1 MADDEPRSLGND
13 DTDFGPDAVGPGR
26 DFVTEEPSVEDQLL
40 RHKLKAEM
48 FGTEEDPVKI
58 GRYTVLDKL
67 GEGGMGTV
75 YSARDEE
82 LQRTVAI
89 KVLTSEVRSGQARMQ
104 REARAMA
111 KLSHPNI
118 VTVHEVASFDDQIYV
133 VMEFVPGLTLR
144 RWLES
149 QHSRAERLE
158 VFLQAARGLMA
169 AHEVGIVHRDFK
181 PENVIVG
188 DDGRVRVLDF
198 GLATAAAEG
207 ETSAGEGSPAPDAPG
222 DGQPVSLTQTGQRLG
237 TPAYMAPEQLLG
249 RRTDARSDQFSFCVA
264 LYEGLHAQ
272 RPFAG
277 ETFADISRS
286 VLGGQVLPPPPKTAD
301 ADLDRI
307 VFRGLSRDPEM
318 RNASMKEVVESLDH
332 ALATRPEDPVVV
344 EALAPVVQTTA
355 PSDRATKVKLGLLT
369 VGLGFTALLGQVVFL
384 MQRKG
389 TEFPTILMILV
400 ALLIFGLLA
409 AFLAVKRRF
418 R

>member
-1 MADDEPRSLGND
+1 MAQEPRNPED
-13 DTDFGPDAVGPGR
+13 EDTDSDPDAIGPGR
-26 DFVTEEPSVEDQLL
+26 DFVTEDPSVEDQLL

-67 GEGGMGTV
+67 GAGGMGTV

-89 KVLTSEVRSGQARMQ
+89 KLLTSGIRSGQARMQ

-118 VTVHEVASFDDQIYV
+118 VTVHEVASFEDQIYV

-144 RWLES
+144 RWLETKR
-149 QHSRAERLE
+149 SRAERLE
-158 VFLQAARGLMA
+158 VFLQAARGLLA

-198 GLATAAAEG
+198 GLATAEGDSAPREAA
-207 ETSAGEGSPAPDAPG
+207 PAPEAASD
-222 DGQPVSLTQTGQRLG
+222 DKPVSLTQTGQRLG

-249 RRTDARSDQFSFCVA
+249 RRADARSDQFGFCLA
-264 LYEGLHAQ
+264 LYEGMHGQ

-277 ETFADISRS
+277 ETYAEISRS
-286 VLGGQVLPPPPKTAD
+286 VLGGQVQPPPTRTAD

-307 VFRGLSRDPEM
+307 VFRGLARDPEM
-318 RNASMKEVVESLDH
+318 RNASMSEVVEALEH

-344 EALAPVVQTTA
+344 EALAPVVQATA
-355 PSDRATKVKLGLLT
+355 PSDRAVKVKLGVLT
-369 VGLGFTALLGQVVFL
+369 VVLGLFALLGQVVFL
-384 MQRKG
+384 FERKG
-389 TEFPTILMILV
+389 AELPMVLMILV
-400 ALLIFGLLA
+400 ALLILGLLVA
-409 AFLAVKRRF
+409 MVALKRRF

>member
-1 MADDEPRSLGND
+1 MAEEPRNLEDD
-13 DTDFGPDAVGPGR
+13 DTDFDPDAMGPGR

-48 FGTEEDPVKI
+48 FGSDEDPVKI

-67 GEGGMGTV
+67 GAGGMGTV

-89 KVLTSEVRSGQARMQ
+89 KLLTSKIRSGQERMQ

-118 VTVHEVASFDDQIYV
+118 VTVHEVASFEEQIYV
-133 VMEFVPGLTLR
+133 VMEFVPGVTLR
-144 RWLES
+144 RWLETKR
-149 QHSRAERLE
+149 SRAERLD
-158 VFLQAARGLMA
+158 VFLQAARGLLA

-198 GLATAAAEG
+198 GLATAEDDGTPPEAASSCE
-207 ETSAGEGSPAPDAPG
+207 AADDDKPA
-222 DGQPVSLTQTGQRLG
+222 SLTQTGQRLG

-249 RRTDARSDQFSFCVA
+249 RRADARSDQFSFCVA
-264 LYEGLHAQ
+264 LYEGIHGQ

-277 ETFADISRS
+277 ETFAEVSRS
-286 VLGGQVLPPPPKTAD
+286 VLGGPVQPPPPRTAD
-301 ADLDRI
+301 PDLDKI
-307 VFRGLSRDPEM
+307 VFRGLARDPDM
-318 RNASMKEVVESLDH
+318 RNASMAEVVASLEQ

-355 PSDRATKVKLGLLT
+355 LPSDRAAKVKVGVIAVVLGVFALVGQLVFLFHRKGVELPGVLMILIALLILGLL
-369 VGLGFTALLGQVVFL
+369 VA
-384 MQRKG
+384 M
-389 TEFPTILMILV
+389 V
-400 ALLIFGLLA
+400 AL
-409 AFLAVKRRF
+409 KRRF

>member
-1 MADDEPRSLGND
+1 MADEPKSLEND
-13 DTDFGPDAVGPGR
+13 DTDSDPDAMGPGR

-40 RHKLKAEM
+40 RHKLKVEM

-67 GEGGMGTV
+67 GAGGMGTV

-89 KVLTSEVRSGQARMQ
+89 KLLTSGIRSGQARMQ

-118 VTVHEVASFDDQIYV
+118 VTVHEVATFEDQIYV
-133 VMEFVPGLTLR
+133 VMEFVPGATLR
-144 RWLES
+144 RWLETRR
-149 QHSRAERLE
+149 SRAERLE
-158 VFLQAARGLMA
+158 VFTQAARGLLA

-188 DDGRVRVLDF
+188 EDGRVRVLDF
-198 GLATAAAEG
+198 GLATAEAEGDTSSDETARSFTGAAE
-207 ETSAGEGSPAPDAPG
+207 
-222 DGQPVSLTQTGQRLG
+222 GQPVSLTQTGQRLG

-249 RRTDARSDQFSFCVA
+249 RRADARSDQFSFCVV
-264 LYEGLHAQ
+264 LYEGIHGQ

-286 VLGGQVLPPPPKTAD
+286 VLGGQVQPPPPRTAD
-301 ADLDRI
+301 AGLDKI
-307 VFRGLSRDPEM
+307 VFRGLARDPEM
-318 RNASMKEVVESLDH
+318 RNASMADVVEALEE

-344 EALAPVVQTTA
+344 EALAPVVQTTV
-355 PSDRATKVKLGLLT
+355 PQDRATKVKIGVLTVVLGL
-369 VGLGFTALLGQVVFL
+369 FALLGQLVFL
-384 MQRKG
+384 FERKG
-389 TEFPTILMILV
+389 TQLPMVLMILV
-400 ALLIFGLLA
+400 GLLILGLLVA
-409 AFLAVKRRF
+409 MVALKRRF